1 MPYFFMLMHLYVFI
15 ANFDYSGSFQYF
27 GADCRGHRLQYP
39 HCLSSNPGR
48 GERWATQEGVEWN
61 QWCVDAPLSGTSCSE
76 ACVLICRT
84 RRHRPCNPG
93 YIKLS
98 LVGLLGLTLLRW
110 DLDRGTVTQ
119 SGQVLANNSGRVRKK
134 PKSELFHGRKSSR
147 NSASSPLAR

>member
-1 MPYFFMLMHLYVFI
+1 MRLYVFF
-15 ANFDYSGSFQYF
+15 ANFDYSGYFQYF
-27 GADCRGHRLQYP
+27 RQTAGATDYSTHTAFLQIQGE
-39 HCLSSNPGR
+39 GR
-48 GERWATQEGVEWN
+48 GERPKQGWSGTNDVHTYQ
-61 QWCVDAPLSGTSCSE
+61 LSGTSSSE

-119 SGQVLANNSGRVRKK
+119 SDQVLANNSGRVRKK